1 MALVMEDET
10 VIQQI
15 EIRHAMGPVAER
27 VRRWFETTRRVGK
40 PDGSRSIRLPHP
52 EKRGFDI
59 KIKGAG
65 LLGGQ
70 IRFGRFLRAGP
81 LAPLFD
87 FDGRLMADVASGHDN
102 AYLGGASFQQAATE
116 FAVSRTLA
124 GLGHAVVPCLGYGRV
139 STKIHDSWFSIFEW
153 DRNWRGSLIPPHV
166 PLEEYLAANVR
177 LGGFLVDLATQHG
190 LIGHCWYIRGAE
202 GSYFLKDLHPF
213 RQADPVSMSQLSW
226 VMQLLFALHIRCQGC
241 STNMR
246 RAKVEN
252 LPVDLEAYPLRAVI
266 PDAVAADH
274 ERLKTTIVRP
284 YMRSLPADFSPRT
297 LLAALRENRIG
308 AALLER
314 CPPAYARFE

>member
-1 MALVMEDET
+1 MVIAMEDET
-10 VIQQI
+10 EIQQI
-15 EIRHAMGPVAER
+15 EIRHATGPVAER

-139 STKIHDSWFSIFEW
+139 STKI
-153 DRNWRGSLIPPHV
+153 
-166 PLEEYLAANVR
+166 
-177 LGGFLVDLATQHG
+177 
-190 LIGHCWYIRGAE
+190 
-202 GSYFLKDLHPF
+202 
-213 RQADPVSMSQLSW
+213 
-226 VMQLLFALHIRCQGC
+226 
-241 STNMR
+241 
-246 RAKVEN
+246 
-252 LPVDLEAYPLRAVI
+252 
-266 PDAVAADH
+266 
-274 ERLKTTIVRP
+274 
-284 YMRSLPADFSPRT
+284 
-297 LLAALRENRIG
+297 
-308 AALLER
+308 
-314 CPPAYARFE
+314 